1 MCYWKNEMCFFAV
14 FEANDWD
21 IWEEDIWEDD
31 IWEDDICEDDIWE
44 DDMTVLELTTDDVD
58 EPSATIPL
66 WAQDVVGETT
76 RVSDFVVLVLF
87 NQIIRITVE
96 VITLTQW

>member
-1 MCYWKNEMCFFAV
+1 MCFFAV
-14 FEANDWD
+14 VEANDWD
-21 IWEEDIWEDD
+21 IWEEDIWVEDIWDDD
-31 IWEDDICEDDIWE
+31 IWVEDIWEDDIWE

-87 NQIIRITVE
+87 NQTLKLLIIIK
-96 VITLTQW
+96 